1 MESSNYKITYDA
13 EINCVV
19 MKWDGYSTSREF
31 RQGTETMLNM
41 VILHKTSYVLAD
53 VENMV
58 LISQEDRKWLEIDF
72 LPRAINFGF
81 GALAIVRPK
90 NYFNKIAVE
99 EISYKVDKD
108 KLPICFFDTVN
119 AAKQWLKSKSY
130 GQNESFPAAEN

>member
-13 EINCVV
+13 DINCIV

-58 LISQEDRKWLEIDF
+58 LISQEDQKWLEIDF
-72 LPRAINFGF
+72 LPRAISFGF

-108 KLPICFFDTVN
+108 KLPICFFDT
-119 AAKQWLKSKSY
+119 AYEAKQWLKSISHGDNK
-130 GQNESFPAAEN
+130 AASASKN